1 MKRIITIFTAVVLIL
16 ALCTACGSAKNIDL
30 KQVMDDVNSTFN
42 LTDMKTIDDTDSLNR
57 YYQIGADSVKQF
69 SAELPSSASDFNE
82 IILIEATDSSAAADV
97 KTQLDAR
104 LNSQLN
110 NAKSYNAEQV
120 SMIEACEVKENGN
133 YVWLVIG
140 DQHDEISAA
149 IEAAL
154 K

>member
-1 MKRIITIFTAVVLIL
+1 MKRLLTIITAVVLVL
-16 ALCTACGSAKNIDL
+16 ALCTACGSVKDIDL
-30 KQVMDDVNSTFN
+30 KQVLTDVNSAFS

-57 YYQIGADSVKQF
+57 YYQIEPDSVKQF
-69 SAELPSSASDFNE
+69 AAELPSSASDFNE
-82 IILIEATDSSAAADV
+82 IIRIEAVDAAAVEDV

-120 SMIEACEVKENGN
+120 SMIEACEVKENGS

-140 DQHDEISAA
+140 DRHDEISDA
-149 IEAAL
+149 IDAAL